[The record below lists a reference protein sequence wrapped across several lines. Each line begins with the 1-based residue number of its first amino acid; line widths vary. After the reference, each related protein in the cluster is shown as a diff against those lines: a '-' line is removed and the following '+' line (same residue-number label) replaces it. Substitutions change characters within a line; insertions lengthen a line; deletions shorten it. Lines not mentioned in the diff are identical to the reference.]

1 MATTTPNFG
10 WAVPTSTDLVK
21 DGAVAIETLGDSIDA
36 SLVDLKGGTT
46 GQVLAKA
53 SNTDMD
59 FTWSAAPS
67 SSANWTLL
75 NSGGTALTGAQTV
88 TVSGISG
95 KDQILVIVSQ
105 ASSATAGAL
114 ITLRLNTDTGSNYYA
129 YGYYA
134 QQGNPNVSFSP
145 VTGAAA
151 NVPFGG
157 MDQGSA
163 GSPVS
168 GYALISGCNTSGV
181 KALQVVGSGE
191 TYSGTANMRIYTTGG
206 YYNSSSTISSISIF
220 SSTGNLDN
228 GTVFVYTTA

>member
-1 MATTTPNFG
+1 MATSPNFS
-10 WAVPTSTDLVK
+10 WPEPDNTDLVK
-21 DGAVAIETLGDSIDA
+21 NGALAIRTAVNAIDTSMA
-36 SLVDLKGGTT
+36 ELKGGTT
-46 GQVLAKA
+46 GQLLSKT

-59 FTWSAAPS
+59 FTWVAAPTTT
-67 SSANWTLL
+67 ANWTLL

-134 QQGNPNVSFSP
+134 QQGNPNVSFAP

-157 MDQGSA
+157 MDQGNA

-181 KALQVVGSGE
+181 KAMQVVGSGE

-206 YYNSSSTISSISIF
+206 YYDSSSTISSISIF